1 MTLTHRGRSSYTAAF
16 ETTSPMLRWNDVSE
30 STFYQE
36 AHRISVLW
44 LKGFVFT
51 DTRIREVGITNIEDW
66 REFSESCY
74 LPVYKQGDW
83 STPNAENWNLQEY
96 AKFNPTT
103 LSYANEILILSAYHT
118 LLKKRIIIDGAHRAV
133 ELESNLGKKLEEARI
148 IECYGSQLHSIFPC
162 DFNNMI
168 VRAIKSSNSPTS
180 SRTSESVTR

>member
-1 MTLTHRGRSSYTAAF
+1 
-16 ETTSPMLRWNDVSE
+16 MLRWNDVSE

-51 DTRIREVGITNIEDW
+51 DTRIREVAITNIEDW

-83 STPNAENWNLQEY
+83 STPNAENWGLQEY
-96 AKFNPTT
+96 AKANPST
-103 LSYANEILILSAYHT
+103 LSYPNEIMILSAYHT

-133 ELESNLGKKLEEARI
+133 ALESNLGENFAEARI
-148 IECYGSQLHSIFPC
+148 VECFGSQLHSIFPC
-162 DFNNMI
+162 DFNNMV
-168 VRAIKSSNSPTS
+168 VRAIKQAGSL
-180 SRTSESVTR
+180 